1 MADTLSAQ
9 NLDTLPVEDPSI
21 IKVSLSENKIPVT
34 IYAPSAEYAEQVQS
48 AVEDLLIEFGFL
60 EFRNRQELP
69 GSKII
74 RFEAT
79 GHGNPK
85 DVEHVLLVTFGSRRP
100 APSIEIKPPQRGVLD
115 QLQRVLAVA
124 SSVVAIRTSLIGLW
138 KSHSKPDEQAQTPIA
153 IVISP
158 QAAQRLH
165 DHNTAAP
172 ELRKIL
178 ALQIDQAIPGSK
190 AAFSD
195 L

>member
-1 MADTLSAQ
+1 MADTLSVRD
-9 NLDTLPVEDPSI
+9 LDTLPLEDPSI
-21 IKVSLSENKIPVT
+21 INVSLSENKIPVT

-60 EFRNRQELP
+60 DFRNRQELP

-79 GHGNPK
+79 GHGNPQE
-85 DVEHVLLVTFGSRRP
+85 VEHVLLVTFGGRRP
-100 APSIEIKPPQRGVLD
+100 ASSMEIKAPQRGVLD

-124 SSVVAIRTSLIGLW
+124 SSVVAIGTSLIGLW
-138 KSHSKPDEQAQTPIA
+138 NGQSRPDEKPQTPIVL
-153 IVISP
+153 VISP
-158 QAAQRLH
+158 QAAQKLH

-178 ALQIDQAIPGSK
+178 AQQLEQATPGSK
-190 AAFSD
+190 AAFPD
-195 L
+195 M